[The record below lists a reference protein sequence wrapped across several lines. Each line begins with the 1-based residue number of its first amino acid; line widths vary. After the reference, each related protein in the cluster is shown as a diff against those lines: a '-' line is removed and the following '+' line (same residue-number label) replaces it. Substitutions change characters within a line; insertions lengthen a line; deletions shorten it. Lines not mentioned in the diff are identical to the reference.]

1 MVETVA
7 FGETD
12 VPLRARTG
20 EFAGAVVLMVS
31 VPIIAPPTGTH
42 VGANV
47 TATLQEY
54 PGCSAPTQLFV
65 WENWLAFRPPIVTLV
80 IVIAAVPLFVTVTV
94 WAVLIVPTS

>member
-1 MVETVA
+1 MAETVA

-20 EFAGAVVLMVS
+20 VFAGAVVLTVS
-31 VPIIAPPTGTH
+31 VPIIAPPAGTQ

-47 TATLQEY
+47 TFTLQDD
-54 PGCSAPTQLFV
+54 PTGSVPTQSFV
-65 WENWLAFRPPIVTLV
+65 WENWLAFRPPIVTPV
-80 IVIAAVPLFVTVTV
+80 IVIAAVPQFVTVTV